1 MTERILIFYTQL
13 GLQQAGE
20 CESQPAD
27 PEKAEDIPAVG
38 DVKDSHPSGTLSN
51 LAGGTPDCGTVT
63 VAESGGRAPIV
74 YSTRNLRASKPAKED
89 TRTQKRMRLTEVE
102 KLKKDHDDTK
112 KQRAVRGSKAQPEK
126 SKEANIDSQQNAKG
140 KRKRNMNAAV
150 SEDVSAHRPC
160 IFTGFFSESTN
171 SVIQSQ
177 PIPVLCV
184 CFFIG
189 CTRNRGPGFKEG

>member
-1 MTERILIFYTQL
+1 MTEWILILCNQL
-13 GLQQAGE
+13 GLQQVGE

-27 PEKAEDIPAVG
+27 PEKAEEIPAVG
-38 DVKDSHPSGTLSN
+38 DVKDSHPSGTSSN
-51 LAGGTPDCGTVT
+51 PTGGTPDCGTVT

-150 SEDVSAHRPC
+150 SEDVSAHSHV
-160 IFTGFFSESTN
+160 FSQVSFSESTN

-177 PIPVLCV
+177 LIPVLCV
-184 CFFIG
+184 CFFYRLYKKPR
-189 CTRNRGPGFKEG
+189 TRI